1 MQTHRILPIY
11 LALLNREFSRQ
22 INEINSYLMFYF
34 FIQTPQR
41 LANLRRTLE
50 EDLDL
55 SSLFSNQI
63 KNNFYIIP
71 KRNYVELKRKAA

>member
-1 MQTHRILPIY
+1 MQK
-11 LALLNREFSRQ
+11 
-22 INEINSYLMFYF
+22 
-34 FIQTPQR
+34 PQR

-71 KRNYVELKRKAA
+71 KRDYVELKRKVA